1 MAKKAFPSPILFF
14 GFIGCVFCFLGTGV
28 VNESMAQDLEA
39 VPKAEPFRI
48 RGTLSAGMWLY
59 NVNGIASRRQP
70 FSWYLTGAP
79 VVSIYG
85 ITFPFTLTVS
95 EQERRFAQPFNRY
108 GVSPYYKWLTLHAGY
123 RNVKFSDFTLA
134 GVTMLGGG
142 FEINSG
148 GNRYG
153 KLRIGAMVGRIN
165 RAVAED
171 TTSDDPLRFNR
182 YPVFKRTG
190 YAFKIGVGTSSNYI
204 DLLFF
209 KGRDDTASI
218 SRPVQNVGVTPADN
232 AVAGLK
238 IHNTLFKKLTF
249 DADVAASVLTRSLY
263 ARSIEQDN
271 DDFAMLRAI
280 GGLVAINA
288 SSGLYTAARAGLNYN
303 FNIGSIAAQY
313 ERIDQN
319 FQSLGAFFF
328 NNDNEQWTLSPTLSL
343 LKNKLSVSGSYGLA
357 RDNLNGKKY
366 ATTLRTIGSAN
377 ISYMAGTKL
386 NISANIANFGTNQ
399 SRGTGD
405 LFNDT
410 TAIHIVNNSYG
421 FSAGYTD
428 TDKQRVM
435 SISLTTGY
443 QDSNDQN
450 RFTRDLTA
458 VSSFYGYL
466 SGMYMLPEKQTTLT
480 ASLSYN
486 DTKTPFQKI
495 RTMGPVISAGRVFF
509 DKTLRTSLSA
519 TYFLR
524 QTNAQADGSSLSGS
538 ASVAYTAGK
547 HTFTVSENVFVNN
560 SRTGFTPSFTEIR
573 TNLLYSYTF

>member
-1 MAKKAFPSPILFF
+1 MTRAFPHPLLRL
-14 GFIGCVFCFLGTGV
+14 GFIGCVFCFLGTGI
-28 VNESMAQDLEA
+28 VNESTAQDLEA
-39 VPKAEPFRI
+39 VRKAEPFSI

-59 NVNGIASRRQP
+59 SAQGIASRRQP

-108 GVSPYYKWLTLHAGY
+108 GVSPYYKWLTVHAGY

-134 GVTMLGGG
+134 GVNMLGGG

-148 GNRYG
+148 GERYG
-153 KLRIGAMVGRIN
+153 KLRIGAMAGRIN

-171 TTSDDPLRFNR
+171 TTSGDPLRFNR
-182 YPVFKRTG
+182 YAVFKRSG
-190 YAFKIGVGTSSNYI
+190 YAFKISVGTSSNYI
-204 DLLFF
+204 DLLLF

-218 SRPVQNVGVTPADN
+218 QRPVQNTGITPADN

-249 DADVAASVLTRSLY
+249 DADVAASVFTSSLY
-263 ARSIEQDN
+263 ARPIEKDN
-271 DDFAMLRAI
+271 EDFAMLRSI
-280 GGLVAINA
+280 GGLVEINA
-288 SSGLYTAARAGLNYN
+288 SSGLYTAARAGLNYG
-303 FNIGSIAAQY
+303 FGIGSIAAQY

-328 NNDNEQWTLSPTLSL
+328 NNDNEQLTLSPTLSL
-343 LKNKLSVSGSYGLA
+343 LKNKLSVSGSYGVA

-377 ISYMAGTKL
+377 IAYLVNAKL
-386 NISANIANFGTNQ
+386 NLSANIANFGTNQ

-421 FSAGYTD
+421 FNAGYTD
-428 TDKQRVM
+428 TNKQRMM
-435 SISLTTGY
+435 SINLTTGY

-458 VSSFYGYL
+458 VTSFYGYL
-466 SGMYMLPEKQTTLT
+466 SGMYMLLEKQTTLMV
-480 ASLSYN
+480 SLSYN
-486 DTKTPFQKI
+486 DTKTPFQTI
-495 RTMGPVISAGRVFF
+495 RTMGPVISAGRSFF
-509 DKTLRTSLSA
+509 DKKLRASVNA

-547 HTFTVSENVFVNN
+547 HTFTMGENVFVN
-560 SRTGFTPSFTEIR
+560 SSKTGQTPSFTEIR